1 MKSVIEDIKTGS
13 FKQIYLF
20 TGQEDYLRLQYRDKL
35 CKALMP
41 EGESMNFSRF
51 QGKGTDIQEV
61 ISLGETMPFFAPRR
75 LIVLEDT
82 GFFKSACPDLPEYLE
97 RLPEYLYLLFVETE
111 VDKRNKL
118 YKAVKK
124 LGRVV
129 EFGVQDDRTLTRWVL
144 GMLKR
149 ENKKITQQDMEL
161 LLLCTG
167 NDMGNIERE
176 VDKLLCY
183 TMDREVITAEDIQAV
198 CTTRTTN
205 KIFDMVRA
213 VTERNQK
220 KALQLYYDLLALKEP
235 PMRILFLLARQFRQ
249 LLQVKELSQEGLD
262 QSAIAS
268 KLGIQGFVAR
278 NCSNLARSYTKE
290 ALEQAVEDFTQAEED
305 VKTGKLGDVL
315 SVELLIVK
323 YSDAIDKKFGTKS

>member
-1 MKSVIEDIKTGS
+1 MKSVIEDIKTGN

-20 TGQEDYLRLQYRDKL
+20 TGAEDYLRLQYRDKL
-35 CKALMP
+35 CQALMP

-51 QGKGTDIQEV
+51 QGKGTDIQGV

-82 GFFKSACPDLPEYLE
+82 GFFKNACADLPEYLE
-97 RLPEYLYLLFVETE
+97 RIPDYLYLLFVETE

-118 YKAVKK
+118 YKTVKK
-124 LGRVV
+124 LGRIV

-161 LLLCTG
+161 LLLFTG

-183 TMDREVITAEDIQAV
+183 TMDRDVITGEDIKAV

-249 LLQVKELSQEGLD
+249 LLQVKELSQDGMD
-262 QSAIAS
+262 QNSIAA
-268 KLGIQGFVAR
+268 KLGIQGFVVR
-278 NCSNLARSYTKE
+278 NCSNLARSYTRE

-323 YSDAIDKKFGTKS
+323 YSEQENK